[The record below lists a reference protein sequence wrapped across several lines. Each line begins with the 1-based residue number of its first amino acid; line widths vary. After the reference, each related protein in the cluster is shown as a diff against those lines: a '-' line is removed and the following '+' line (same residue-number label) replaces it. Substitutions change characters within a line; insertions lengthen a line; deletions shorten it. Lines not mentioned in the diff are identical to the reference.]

1 MKSPELPPDEDRRL
15 SALEAI
21 QLLDTPPEERFDRI
35 TRIASA
41 MFDVPVAL
49 VSLVDRDRQWFKSC
63 YGLGVK
69 ETARN
74 ISFCGHAILGPDAF
88 VVENAQN
95 DERFSD
101 NPLVTGEPNIR
112 FYAGAPLEDRSGNRL
127 GTLCLIDRKPRT
139 FSDQDR
145 HNLRDLA
152 DMVEREFQYQELGS
166 YYGERTRAL
175 NILNEIA
182 LDNEGSE
189 SERVERALETANH
202 FLRTETAIVS
212 HITGRAYTILW
223 HHERM
228 DNALENGL
236 TLPLEKTYCSML
248 LQQGEVLA
256 INHMARSRYRDHPC
270 YRTFGL
276 ESYLAAPIWLDGEII
291 GTLNFSSMAPRKP
304 GFTETEKMFVNLLA
318 RWVAEII
325 QQQQHADILNK
336 LVANAPGM
344 LYQYRLWPDGHSTFP
359 YTSPGI
365 QDIYRVSAEQ
375 AAADASPVFDCIH
388 PDDIPG
394 VALSIQHSADTLTRW
409 HHQYRILWR
418 DNNWHWV
425 EGQANPERLPDG
437 SILWHGYIVD
447 INERYKA
454 EQLKNQFISTV
465 SHELRTPLTSIAG
478 SLGLILGGAT
488 GDLADKTRQMLTIA
502 RRNTDQLRALIDDL
516 LDIEK
521 LVSGKMPVHLGPH
534 RVEEAVE
541 AAIEEMRP
549 YARPRTIG
557 IHLHQPSSAVTAVLD
572 PVRLKQA
579 LTNLLSNAVK
589 YSPDG
594 SEVNVRIIGQ
604 ERSAR
609 IEITDQGPG
618 VPSAFRDRIF
628 QKFAQ
633 ADASS
638 SRAKE
643 GTGLG
648 LAITRELMLAM
659 GGDVGYES
667 EEGSGATFWVS
678 LPLSEASEA

>member
-15 SALEAI
+15 SALEAT

-95 DERFSD
+95 DDRFSD

-112 FYAGAPLEDRSGNRL
+112 FYAGTPLEDRSGNRL

-212 HITGRAYTILW
+212 DISDQTYTIHW
-223 HHERM
+223 HHERSS
-228 DNALENGL
+228 NALHNGL
-236 TLPLEKTYCSML
+236 SLPLNRTYCSML
-248 LQQGEVLA
+248 LEQGEVLA
-256 INHMARSRYRDHPC
+256 ISHMARSRYRNHPC
-270 YRTFGL
+270 YEAFGL
-276 ESYLAAPIWLDGEII
+276 ESYIAAPIWLDDRIV
-291 GTLNFSSMAPRKP
+291 GTLNFSSERPHRP
-304 GFTETEKMFVNLLA
+304 PFTESEKMFVTLLA
-318 RWVAEII
+318 RWVATTLER
-325 QQQQHADILNK
+325 H
-336 LVANAPGM
+336 
-344 LYQYRLWPDGHSTFP
+344 R
-359 YTSPGI
+359 
-365 QDIYRVSAEQ
+365 AEQ
-375 AAADASPVFDCIH
+375 MKD
-388 PDDIPG
+388 
-394 VALSIQHSADTLTRW
+394 
-409 HHQYRILWR
+409 
-418 DNNWHWV
+418 
-425 EGQANPERLPDG
+425 
-437 SILWHGYIVD
+437 
-447 INERYKA
+447 
-454 EQLKNQFISTV
+454 QFISTV
-465 SHELRTPLTSIAG
+465 SHELRTPLTSISG
-478 SLGLILGGAT
+478 SLDLILGDAT
-488 GDLADKTRQMLTIA
+488 GPLSDKTRDMLGIA
-502 RRNTDQLRALIDDL
+502 RRNTEQLKTLISDL

-521 LVSGKMPVHLGPH
+521 LVSGNLPINLSLQQVGN
-534 RVEEAVE
+534 AVE
-541 AAIEEMRP
+541 AAVEEIRP
-549 YARPRTIG
+549 YARPKAIA
-557 IHLHQPSSAVTAVLD
+557 ISLKSPVPAVTANLD

-594 SEVNVRIIGQ
+594 GEVQVRIVQQ
-604 ERSAR
+604 ESSVR

-618 VPSAFRDRIF
+618 VPAVFRDRIF